1 MNRIVALIH
10 QTGLPA
16 TLERLGLP
24 AGEAA
29 QPAVLASAVVP
40 CRIRD
45 GAPAGPLEPTQQS
58 RRRALIAAEDLEAA
72 GYPSPPIVGDRLA
85 VFGRRFLVLAVEPQ
99 MRGPDAIA
107 FSLTLQ
113 G

>member
-24 AGEAA
+24 AGSSRV
-29 QPAVLASAVVP
+29 PAVTASAVVP
-40 CRIRD
+40 CRIRQASPSGD
-45 GAPAGPLEPTQQS
+45 VEPTQQT
-58 RRRALIAAEDLEAA
+58 RRRALIAAEDLAAA
-72 GYPSPPIVGDRLA
+72 GFPGPPLVGDRLA
-85 VFGRRFLVLAVEPQ
+85 AFGRRFIVLAVEPQ
-99 MRGPDAIA
+99 QRGAETIA
-107 FSLTLQ
+107 YSLTLQ

>member
-16 TLERLGLP
+16 TLERLGL
-24 AGEAA
+24 ADAESG
-29 QPAVLASAVVP
+29 QPTLLASAVIP

-45 GAPAGPLEPTQQS
+45 GGPAGPMEPTQQS
-58 RRRALIAAEDLEAA
+58 RRRALIAAEDLAAA
-72 GYPSPPIVGDRLA
+72 GFPGPPIMGDRLA

-99 MRGPDAIA
+99 LRGPDAIA
-107 FSLTLQ
+107 FSLILQ

>member
-24 AGEAA
+24 SGSEPA
-29 QPAVLASAVVP
+29 PAVVASLVLP
-40 CRIRD
+40 CRIRQ
-45 GAPAGPLEPTQQS
+45 ASPAGEIEPTQQT
-58 RRRALIAAEDLEAA
+58 RRRALIAAEDLAA
-72 GYPSPPIVGDRLA
+72 GGFPEPPLVGDRLA
-85 VFGRRFLVLAVEPQ
+85 VFGRRFILLAVEPQ
-99 MRGPDAIA
+99 NRGAETIA
-107 FSLTLQ
+107 YSLTLQ